1 MYLGLTMSLVLLSI
15 DQALFYS
22 EKQQYVVWPP
32 IVQADK
38 LLFRLNHLQLI

>member
-1 MYLGLTMSLVLLSI
+1 MYLRHTMFLVLLSI
-15 DQALFYS
+15 DQVLFYS

-38 LLFRLNHLQLI
+38 LLFSLNHLQYR